1 MRGTNQRPFARR
13 ANSLRTP
20 STCDA
25 TATMGVRLYNTRT
38 RKKEA
43 FAPLTPGFV
52 KMYVCG
58 PTTYDYSHLGH
69 ARSYIDFDVARRYLE
84 YLGHRRRTARRGEPE
99 GRPAR
104 LCPVEEIEGRRA
116 VVAEPVGRRSSG
128 LARRMQC
135 DGEQVPRRA
144 PRHPRRRR
152 RPEVPA
158 SRERG
163 DDRRRR
169 VGRGVGP
176 DLDAQR
182 IRHARAREDVEEP
195 R

>member
-1 MRGTNQRPFARR
+1 RMRGTNQRPFARR

-84 YLGHRRRTARRGEPE
+84 YLGHRVTY
-99 GRPAR
+99 
-104 LCPVEEIEGRRA
+104 
-116 VVAEPVGRRSSG
+116 VVNFT
-128 LARRMQC
+128 
-135 DGEQVPRRA
+135 DID
-144 PRHPRRRR
+144 
-152 RPEVPA
+152 EVI
-158 SRERG
+158 
-163 DDRRRR
+163 
-169 VGRGVGP
+169 
-176 DLDAQR
+176 
-182 IRHARAREDVEEP
+182 IRRAREVGKDPLEDAQLYIDASLEGMRALHVRPAARMPKAVGHVLEITA
-195 R
+195 